1 MAALAR
7 SVMFDL
13 SLLNTALACVTAA
26 ICWFLIVVYR
36 KRRMLNGLVRFLN
49 PLASNMKPL
58 FSLLTFPPQPQ
69 PPMPWKI
76 LGHIPIAADCEAHFP
91 AHAHPHVY
99 AHYIRKKYNL
109 GKVFYVDFW
118 PLGPRNLF
126 IADPEIASQYV
137 TTTQSLPKSPIV
149 RDYLH
154 KLLGPNNMVS
164 SEGAKWK
171 ALRSMFNP
179 GFASAHLMTLVPY
192 IVDQSLVFCD
202 VLRECAASNALVEME
217 ELATRLTVDIIGKVV
232 LDSDFNAQ
240 RSDNPIVDTFRRQV
254 VLMPPTSINPLLG
267 LDPLRNFNLWVNGR
281 KLDRL
286 IGEELDRKFSAS
298 KQNGSTEKMSR
309 KDRKRS
315 VVDLALEAYQ
325 KESTNGTKTRSGVMD
340 ARFRQ
345 NSIDSI
351 KTFIFAG
358 HDTTSSTIACVFY
371 LLHGRPACHEKVI
384 AELTSIFGKL
394 DSSSIASQIR
404 GNPHLINKLDYTTA
418 VIKETLRLFPPASTL
433 RTARDQDLAITD
445 PETGEVFPMKGFTV
459 WPIVHLI
466 HRNDEFFPR
475 PTEFIPER
483 FILEETPFPECKLF
497 TSAGRD
503 AWRPFEKG
511 ARNCVGQELAMIET
525 KVILAMT
532 LGVFDFVTEFDGK
545 EIKQESSCESV
556 DERMPVGGGR
566 VKTVEGRR
574 VYQVLKGSAK
584 PAGGMPGRVK
594 VR

>member
-1 MAALAR
+1 
-7 SVMFDL
+7 
-13 SLLNTALACVTAA
+13 
-26 ICWFLIVVYR
+26 
-36 KRRMLNGLVRFLN
+36 
-49 PLASNMKPL
+49 
-58 FSLLTFPPQPQ
+58 
-69 PPMPWKI
+69 MPWKI
-76 LGHIPIAADCEAHFP
+76 LGHIPIAAECEAHFP
-91 AHAHPHVY
+91 AKTHPHAY

-126 IADPEIASQYV
+126 IADPEIASQYI
-137 TTTQSLPKSPIV
+137 TTTQSLPKSPLV
-149 RDYLH
+149 SDYLH

-164 SEGAKWK
+164 LEGPKWK

-202 VLRECAASNALVEME
+202 VLRESAASNTLIEME

-240 RSDNPIVDTFRRQV
+240 RSENPIVSTFRRQV
-254 VLMPPTSINPLLG
+254 ELMPPTSINPLLG
-267 LDPLRNFNLWVNGR
+267 LDPLRNFNTWVNGR

-298 KQNGSTEKMSR
+298 KQNGNGSAEKVSR

-340 ARFRQ
+340 ANFRQ

-371 LLHGRPACHEKVI
+371 LLHGHSACHEKVI
-384 AELTSIFGKL
+384 AELTSIFGTL

-404 GNPHLINKLDYTTA
+404 STPHLINKLDYTTA

-433 RTARDQDLAITD
+433 RDIGDQDFPGITD
-445 PETGEVFPMKGFTV
+445 PDTGEIFPMKGYTI

-466 HRNDEFFPR
+466 HRNEEFFPR

-483 FILEETPFPECKLF
+483 FLQDSTPFPDAALF
-497 TSAGRD
+497 TTRGKD

-511 ARNCVGQELAMIET
+511 PRNCVGQELAMIET

-532 LGVFDFVTEFDGK
+532 LGVFDFVAEFDGREVK
-545 EIKQESSCESV
+545 EESSCESV
-556 DERMPVGGGR
+556 DERMPAKGR
-566 VKTVEGRR
+566 VETVEGRR

-584 PAGGMPGRVK
+584 PVGGMPGRVK
-594 VR
+594 LR